1 MVEAH
6 SFLRDA
12 DFALRR
18 FEGYGNV
25 YQTRL
30 LGQSMVFVRSGAA
43 INDLLAQPDT
53 TEGW

>member
-1 MVEAH
+1 VVEAH